1 MNSIFKVCFK
11 MENEQL
17 LKIIIERFDKVDQQI
32 NEVLQRLEVIEQGQQ
47 EDIKGALTLI
57 NKKVD
62 SITYDIDYLS
72 EKTGKHDTK
81 INSIEKRIQS

>member
-1 MNSIFKVCFK
+1 